1 MWTCDLMEFYVWRL
15 GLTFCSCVSI
25 GHYCLCYNIDVAPPG
40 HGIAWEARQ
49 NSWKMKTF
57 AEKVAYLAKNQT
69 TMFLRSPLMVRA
81 FKVANVLHQRFARS
95 LNIRPALP
103 AVSCC
108 YMSVVSKARQWD
120 SALTP
125 ALKIESSQCGRAHN
139 MFHKTF
145 WNWFGDFAIRLRF
158 YHSPGS
164 IQGHV
169 AAAGTSRP
177 LCVSNQFPRR
187 NHSALWQAGVQNRA
201 LSNWFSTC

>member
-108 YMSVVSKARQWD
+108 YMSVVSKAQAVRQCAD
-120 SALTP
+120 TCA
-125 ALKIESSQCGRAHN
+125 
-139 MFHKTF
+139 
-145 WNWFGDFAIRLRF
+145 
-158 YHSPGS
+158 
-164 IQGHV
+164 
-169 AAAGTSRP
+169 
-177 LCVSNQFPRR
+177 
-187 NHSALWQAGVQNRA
+187 QNRI
-201 LSNWFSTC
+201 FSVRPRSQHVSQNIHGIDLGILQ